1 MAGAAIGAVLGV
13 LAAVMAI
20 IVVLVVAF
28 LLWRKN
34 QKYSFKNN
42 DRAVTNP
49 TYSCEGDA
57 YACYVK
63 DLRMPHEF
71 EILILHR

>member
-1 MAGAAIGAVLGV
+1 LAGAAVGAVLGV

-20 IVVLVVAF
+20 TVVLVVAF

-42 DRAVTNP
+42 DRTVTNP
-49 TYSCEGDA
+49 TYSCEGDV
-57 YACYVK
+57 YA
-63 DLRMPHEF
+63 MTG
-71 EILILHR
+71 I